1 MWDRWGEDWWEQ
13 RSFLERQ
20 RRRSEGVVF
29 DEETNSE
36 DIMTFSMMGVRAIS
50 PKDAQKLM
58 VEQDEAPPHSGLSH
72 KQDDAPPSRD
82 APPQPPV

>member
-1 MWDRWGEDWWEQ
+1 
-13 RSFLERQ
+13 
-20 RRRSEGVVF
+20 
-29 DEETNSE
+29 
-36 DIMTFSMMGVRAIS
+36 MTFSMMGVRAIS

-58 VEQDEAPPHSGLSH
+58 AEQDEAPPLSNKQDEAPPHSGLSH